1 MGPTFN
7 NLTSTDILSPF
18 IQRGVEERSKL
29 AAGSRDFR
37 EGLVGL
43 GGAIGDTLKYHERKK
58 IADKYTYIGDAELRA
73 LETELA
79 GLERRLALINRQ
91 LENLSKTIP
100 APVIINKQLE
110 ALPKN
115 LPAPDPLEEPFDTDI
130 LDPTKN
136 NQFDLLNYGEAYV

>member
-79 GLERRLALINRQ
+79 GLERRL
-91 LENLSKTIP
+91 
-100 APVIINKQLE
+100 VIINKQLT
-110 ALPKN
+110 AITKN
-115 LPAPDPLEEPFDTDI
+115 IPATDTLEEPFDTDI
-130 LDPTKN
+130 LYPNEN
-136 NQFDLLNYGEAYV
+136 NPFDILNNGVAYV